1 MRSLIYDS
9 NGNYV
14 IFKML
19 ESYDKIK
26 MEFIIPVV
34 EESVYHQFIC
44 SFITWPNKSM
54 VAKSFTKSS
63 NNILLIILP
72 T

>member
-19 ESYDKIK
+19 ESYDKSK
-26 MEFIIPVV
+26 MEFIIPIV
-34 EESVYHQFIC
+34 EESVY
-44 SFITWPNKSM
+44 
-54 VAKSFTKSS
+54 
-63 NNILLIILP
+63 IIKLF
-72 T
+72 